1 MKSIEKYPTRDEIFN
16 AIACDFA
23 YPVLHSSGQLQW
35 RASNILLDL
44 IFQRLAADE
53 ALFDALKK
61 SQGDTFLFDKT
72 LAGTTIRRQYPAGQ
86 LFYNWLDKVFY
97 GGAPAKYEMGN
108 ESELLAGFAGELGI
122 SLGRFMQRDPLAPVT
137 GGTMLQGELI
147 DAFGRRVY
155 EATQR
160 TGFKECSSRCKR
172 EIQSAISKTE
182 RYFGRLENNHPQ
194 LNIQRFELHYRE
206 DPNRGEI
213 SVIENAQHLDQLNA
227 TLQEQDKLGMLV
239 GYWWKRR
246 YLPECGYGIHLIQLI
261 DVQRGNPKDHGA
273 RVQAIWQHVTK
284 GHGTVVELP
293 YLPGNHRCW
302 GANAISTP
310 HSSPS
315 PLNEVMKSVRMM
327 LDSERYLRLVT
338 KTNHSHWG
346 MGDLPPAA
354 PHSSTWQ
361 DAGQVKS
368 PFDLAAATAAAPFTH
383 QRAEVAQA

>member
-1 MKSIEKYPTRDEIFN
+1 MRTVDTKLTKDEIFK
-16 AIACDFA
+16 AIACDFT
-23 YPVLHSSGQLQW
+23 YPVLHPSGQLLW
-35 RASNILLDL
+35 RASNIVLDL
-44 IFQRLAADE
+44 IFQRIEADE

-61 SQGDTFLFDKT
+61 SQGDTFLLDKT
-72 LAGTTIRRQYPAGQ
+72 LAGTTIRRQYPAGP
-86 LFYNWLDKVFY
+86 LFYHWLDKVFC
-97 GGAPAKYEMGN
+97 GGAPAKYEMSN

-122 SLGRFMQRDPLAPVT
+122 SLGRFMQPDPLAPVT
-137 GGTMLQGELI
+137 GGTLLQGELI

-155 EATQR
+155 EVAQR
-160 TGFKECSSRCKR
+160 AGFKEYSSRCKR

-206 DPNRGEI
+206 DANRGEI
-213 SVIENAQHLDQLNA
+213 SVTANAQHLDQLNA
-227 TLQEQDKLGMLV
+227 TLQEQDKQGMLV

-246 YLPECGYGIHLIQLI
+246 YIPECGYGIHLIQLV
-261 DVQRGNPKDHGA
+261 DVQRGHPKGIGA
-273 RVQAIWQHVTK
+273 RVRAIWQHVTN

-302 GANAISTP
+302 GANAINTR

-315 PLNEVMKSVRMM
+315 PLNEAMKSVRMM

-346 MGDLPPAA
+346 MGDLPPAV

-368 PFDLAAATAAAPFTH
+368 FFELAAATAVAPIAH
-383 QRAEVAQA
+383 QPAEVAQA